1 VDADVVDRLCR
12 LLRSDPVPE
21 VRREAARALGV
32 AGSEV
37 VEALVEALDDAN
49 DGVRRAA
56 ALALGRVRD
65 PRATDALVRALET
78 RHELWQEA
86 SAALATSGDERL
98 LERLT
103 PLLDAQSTAVRRGA
117 IRAVAAVSRR
127 ENEDAG
133 ETSEPLF
140 VYTDEDGHRHPLF

>member
-1 VDADVVDRLCR
+1 VDADVADRLCR

-37 VEALVEALDDAN
+37 VEPLTAALDDAN

-56 ALALGRVRD
+56 ALALGRIRD
-65 PRATDALVRALET
+65 PRATDALLRALET
-78 RHELWQEA
+78 RHELWQEV
-86 SAALATSGDERL
+86 SAALATGGDERL

-103 PLLDAQSTAVRRGA
+103 PLLDAESTSVRRGA
-117 IRAVAAVSRR
+117 IRAVAAVSKRDDDS
-127 ENEDAG
+127 EA
-133 ETSEPLF
+133 SEPLF